1 MAAVETT
8 RECSVPEEH
17 GIRNVDL
24 LNVEECKKN
33 LVITSKGNFKWYREF
48 GTLQLLFDRL
58 LQKHTNWSK
67 PGGSCRKLEINKL
80 NIRWY

>member
-33 LVITSKGNFKWYREF
+33 LVITSKGSFKWFGEF
-48 GTLQLLFDRL
+48 GTLQLLFDRIVSSL
-58 LQKHTNWSK
+58 VRIH
-67 PGGSCRKLEINKL
+67 
-80 NIRWY
+80 